1 MFMPRTI
8 TYRDAVRE
16 ALREELARD
25 ESVFLIGE
33 DIEDPFGGTYKATQ
47 GLTEEF
53 GRVRVRNTPVSEI
66 AVVGVALG
74 AAMTGMRPVAELMYV
89 DFAGCAMDQI
99 MNQVAK
105 IRYMS
110 GGQIEA
116 PLVIRTQQ
124 GTGRSSAAQHAQSLE
139 AIFAHIPGLKVAMP
153 VTPYDVKGM
162 LKAAIR
168 DPDPVIFLEHKL
180 LYNTTGDVPEE
191 DYTIPF
197 GVADIKRKGDDV
209 TILATSRM
217 VLYAL
222 EAAEILAKEGISAEV
237 LDPRSIVPLDEEAI
251 FNSLRKTHRLMVV
264 HEAVERNG
272 WGAEICALVM
282 EKCFDE
288 LDAPVK
294 RIAAKNTPTPF
305 APELEIFVVPGVDD
319 IVAGARHL
327 FV

>member
-1 MFMPRTI
+1 MPRII
-8 TYRDAVRE
+8 TYRDAVIE

-33 DIEDPFGGTYKATQ
+33 DIQDPFGGSYKTSL
-47 GLTEEF
+47 GLTDEF
-53 GRVRVRNTPVSEI
+53 GEKRVRNTPVSEI
-66 AVVGVALG
+66 AVIGVALG

-89 DFAGCAMDQI
+89 DFAGCSMDQI

-110 GGQIEA
+110 GGQIET

-139 AIFAHIPGLKVAMP
+139 AMFAHIPGLKVAMP
-153 VTPYDVKGM
+153 STPYDVKGM

-168 DPDPVIFLEHKL
+168 DTDPIIFLEHKL

-191 DYTIPF
+191 EYTIPL
-197 GVADIKRKGDDV
+197 GVADIKREGDDI
-209 TILATSRM
+209 TIVATSKM

-222 EAAEILAKEGISAEV
+222 EAAEILAAEGISVEV
-237 LDPRSIVPLDEEAI
+237 IDPRSIVPLDEETI

-264 HEAVERNG
+264 HEAVLRNG

-282 EKCFDE
+282 DKCFDE

-305 APELEIFVVPGVDD
+305 APELEAFVVPSVED
-319 IVAGARHL
+319 IVVGAKQL
-327 FV
+327 LD

>member
-1 MFMPRTI
+1 MPRII

-16 ALREELARD
+16 ALREELIRD

-33 DIEDPFGGTYKATQ
+33 DIEDPFGGTYKVTQ

-53 GRVRVRNTPVSEI
+53 GRVRIRNTPVSEI
-66 AVVGVALG
+66 AIVGVALG

-110 GGQIEA
+110 GGQIDA

-153 VTPYDVKGM
+153 ATPYDAKGM

-180 LYNTTGDVPEE
+180 LYNTTGDVPEG
-191 DYTIPF
+191 DYIVPF
-197 GVADIKRKGDDV
+197 GAADIKREGNDL

-222 EAAEILAKEGISAEV
+222 EAAEILAAEGLSAEV
-237 LDPRSIVPLDEEAI
+237 IDPRSIVPLDEEAI
-251 FNSLRKTHRLMVV
+251 INSLKKTHRLMVV

-272 WGAEICALVM
+272 WGAEICAVIM
-282 EKCFDE
+282 EKGFYE

-294 RIAAKNTPTPF
+294 RVAAKNTPSPF
-305 APELEIFVVPGVDD
+305 APDLEAFVVPGIDD
-319 IVAGARHL
+319 IVKGARQM
-327 FV
+327 VY

>member
-1 MFMPRTI
+1 MPRSI
-8 TYRDAVRE
+8 TYKDAVKE

-25 ESVFLIGE
+25 ENVFLLGE
-33 DIEDPFGGTYKATQ
+33 DIEDPFGGSFKVTQ
-47 GLTEEF
+47 GLTDEF
-53 GRVRVRNTPVSEI
+53 GHNRVRNMPIAEI
-66 AVVGVALG
+66 GVVGTALG
-74 AAMTGMRPVAELMYV
+74 AAMTGTRPVAELMYV

-139 AIFAHIPGLKVAMP
+139 AIFAHIPGLKVVMP

-162 LKAAIR
+162 LKSAIR

-180 LYNTTGDVPEE
+180 LYNTSGEVPEE
-191 DYTIPF
+191 EYTVPL
-197 GVADIKRKGDDV
+197 GVADIKREGSDV
-209 TILATSRM
+209 TIVATSRM
-217 VLYAL
+217 VLLAL
-222 EAAEILAKEGISAEV
+222 QAAEILAQEGISVEV
-237 LDPRSIVPLDEEAI
+237 VDPRSIVPLDEEAI
-251 FNSLRKTHRLMVV
+251 YNSLRKTHRLLVV

-272 WGAEICALVM
+272 WAGEICALVM
-282 EKCFDE
+282 EHCFDE

-294 RIAAKNTPTPF
+294 RIASKNTPTPF
-305 APELEIFVVPGVDD
+305 APELESFVVPGVDD
-319 IVAGARHL
+319 IVAGVKQL
-327 FV
+327 LD